1 MNSAMQKVH
10 LSSGYVMPLVGCK
23 IDLLKLLILHILID
37 LYLIHWPGATR
48 IPESSMSNPNLRAL
62 TWKKLVE
69 LKKQGLL
76 RSIGVSNY
84 TISHLEELLQDCEG
98 VPPAVNQVR

>member
-1 MNSAMQKVH
+1 MKLFFVTAPSENGNPIGIEQSVQR
-10 LSSGYVMPLVGCK
+10 S
-23 IDLLKLLILHILID
+23 LKALNTTYID